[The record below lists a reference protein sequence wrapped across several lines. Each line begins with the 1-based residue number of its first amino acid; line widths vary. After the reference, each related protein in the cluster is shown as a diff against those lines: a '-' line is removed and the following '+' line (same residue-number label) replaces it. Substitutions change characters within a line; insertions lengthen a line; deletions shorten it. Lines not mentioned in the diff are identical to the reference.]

1 MSQPGDAAMPLV
13 KIKDKGQVTLP
24 ARIRERRGLHAG
36 VYLEVQ
42 EEGNRIV
49 LIPQDVAPRHPEID
63 KAIAEGLADVRAG
76 RVTPAFKN
84 MAEYRAWRK
93 TPEGKKFA
101 RS

>member
-1 MSQPGDAAMPLV
+1 MPLV

-24 ARIRERRGLHAG
+24 AKIRERRGLHAG
-36 VYLEVQ
+36 DYMEVQ
-42 EEGNRIV
+42 EEGDRIV
-49 LIPQDVAPRHPEID
+49 LIPQAVAPRHPDID
-63 KAIAEGLADVRAG
+63 TAIAEGLADVRAG

>member
-1 MSQPGDAAMPLV
+1 MPLV
-13 KIKDKGQVTLP
+13 KIKEKGQVTLP
-24 ARIRERRGLHAG
+24 AKIRERRGLHVG
-36 VYLEVQ
+36 DYMEVQ

-49 LIPQDVAPRHPEID
+49 LIPQAVAPRHPEID